1 MFAEF
6 ASTSRDEKV
15 WVWLELAAAVPP
27 QPQAARI
34 TLWTFSL
41 KEM

>member
-15 WVWLELAAAVPP
+15 WLELAAPVPP
-27 QPQAARI
+27 QPQAAQI
-34 TLWTFSL
+34 TL
-41 KEM
+41 